1 MTYDFLIIGAGAAGA
16 NCAYILKQAGKSVAV
31 VDKEGIAKGAS
42 GAAGAFLSPLPGK
55 KNSYNSL
62 VNDALA
68 YSIDFYEKLMPKLI
82 TKKGVLRVS
91 NDNFNKTKLDG
102 NALKHKVLK
111 FKNIEGYY
119 YADAAIVNPVDI
131 CNHLL
136 KDCDFYQEDIQ
147 ELNFKD
153 GYYIFK
159 NFKAK
164 NIILAQGVNS
174 PLVNYPYINI
184 SPMFGVKI
192 DVKTSTEIPFNIHKS
207 ISVSTNKADG
217 TVAIGA
223 TQQNHSMT
231 QGECNTT
238 CDKCPFYINT
248 DEEDVKSLLK
258 QANELIDLHDLEV
271 IKVSKGARATIKSYF
286 PVLGKII
293 DYEKSLKK
301 YPSIKKGT
309 KIPSDL
315 LEYYQNIYSIN
326 ALGSR
331 GFVFAPYLAKK
342 LKENILEGI
351 AIPKEISLEK
361 LFYKYARTKGV

>member
-1 MTYDFLIIGAGAAGA
+1 M
-16 NCAYILKQAGKSVAV
+16 
-31 VDKEGIAKGAS
+31 
-42 GAAGAFLSPLPGK
+42 
-55 KNSYNSL
+55 
-62 VNDALA
+62 
-68 YSIDFYEKLMPKLI
+68 
-82 TKKGVLRVS
+82 
-91 NDNFNKTKLDG
+91 
-102 NALKHKVLK
+102 
-111 FKNIEGYY
+111 
-119 YADAAIVNPVDI
+119 
-131 CNHLL
+131 
-136 KDCDFYQEDIQ
+136 
-147 ELNFKD
+147 
-153 GYYIFK
+153 
-159 NFKAK
+159 
-164 NIILAQGVNS
+164 AQGVNT
-174 PLVNYPYINI
+174 PLVNYPYISI

-217 TVAIGA
+217 SVAIGA

-238 CDKCPFYINT
+238 CDKCPLYINT